1 MALPGNQQSQQS
13 SLAGAYE
20 RVSIAGTVKVEFR
33 VRDGVVVEVNPV
45 AGPSEYYRT
54 VRSAVRRFHCQA
66 PGGRGC
72 AGVAGYCFSGGVGWG
87 GEPSGLRRAWLWP

>member
-1 MALPGNQQSQQS
+1 VALPGNQQSQQS